1 MMYEWMQEK
10 RICKGK
16 ANCEEGVGATV
27 GKMVACKTRQQTE
40 TVKKKELPV
49 WVFNIVGLVS

>member
-1 MMYEWMQEK
+1 MNGCRKNEYARVKQTVK
-10 RICKGK
+10 K
-16 ANCEEGVGATV
+16 EGVGATV